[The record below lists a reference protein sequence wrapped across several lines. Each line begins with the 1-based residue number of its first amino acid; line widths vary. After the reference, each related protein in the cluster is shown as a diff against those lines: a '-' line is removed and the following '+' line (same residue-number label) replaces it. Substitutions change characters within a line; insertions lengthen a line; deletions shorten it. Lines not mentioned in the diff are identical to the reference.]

1 MQRRTDT
8 RTTAGGTAITKRGM
22 PVRRIIVAAIAVAA
36 LGSLA
41 AAPASADC
49 WRQCQSQTV
58 CSPGIDCN
66 WTINNCVSQCNA
78 PSPTGPGWNLTPDEM
93 REPPGGYGA
102 FALSADGQWIGK
114 AKNWDEESGARSGAV
129 QSCRNSGASGCH
141 VVFVFRNRCAAL
153 AMTPDGSWGAGA
165 AQVPYAA
172 KEDAMR
178 QCTARSPE
186 GCRVV
191 SFQCSGQG

>member
-1 MQRRTDT
+1 MQRKTDT
-8 RTTAGGTAITKRGM
+8 RTTAGRMAITKRSM

-78 PSPTGPGWNLTPDEM
+78 PSQAGPGWNLTPDEM

-114 AKNWDEESGARSGAV
+114 AKNWDNESGARSGAV
-129 QSCRNSGASGCH
+129 QSCRNSGASGCRAI
-141 VVFVFRNRCAAL
+141 FVFRNRCAAL

-178 QCTARSPE
+178 QCTARGPE